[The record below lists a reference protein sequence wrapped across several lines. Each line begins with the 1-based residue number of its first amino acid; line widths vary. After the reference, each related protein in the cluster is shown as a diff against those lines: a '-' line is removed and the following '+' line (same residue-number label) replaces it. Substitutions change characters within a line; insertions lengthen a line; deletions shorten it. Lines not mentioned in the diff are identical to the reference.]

1 MHSDPPSSDCA
12 FRTNVF
18 LLGIHGC
25 VTAILAIGLS
35 SLAMFGDAGIPKS
48 AELKIYA
55 TLIVLV
61 TIWFFLAP
69 RWKAALERPQPRYWN
84 YLAVYFP
91 ILALM
96 NVLQDFFAARL
107 IVLFLGAVAGFFI
120 WRGEPGNAPAPTN
133 PASLHGIAAGIIT
146 AILLTTFFSIG
157 NSFNLVSPVTPIA
170 LIGWWLILRY
180 GRLPASNV
188 IVSLIV
194 ILLLALLFAF
204 VRIGFMDPEHYAYFM
219 GPIIEAF
226 HGRLPLADVAPQY
239 GAGLTAILAGYF
251 RLIGTVSNGGLIH
264 LLRILTFV
272 QFVLVF
278 VLAWSLTKSRLLALC
293 ALITT
298 LIFVFCSQGDNY
310 FAFPSTGMLRFGFP
324 LIVALIYC
332 ITDPLLQK
340 RLRPHLLG
348 ILAALASF
356 WSFEVMVYTVPAILI
371 AEWMGKR
378 LLRFLPFLL
387 IYTFMIWGGYVLI
400 VILSG
405 HTPDLTQYL
414 EYPLLFQSGYGQIP
428 LIRETTLWWLFPVIG
443 LWGVAT
449 TLFDEQTDERLAI
462 LSVSALA
469 MFTYF
474 VGRAHPNNLHHIAI
488 PFILLLFVLFSRMHN
503 LKWRNALLVLVL
515 TLMTTLNL
523 SFFAHRTM
531 LQSMWILAGASIS
544 EARGTLFHPVY
555 DNCEYFTGFT
565 QYIKNNQLALIDP
578 ELISYNVDACI
589 GTSNAFAMNPLDET
603 SISPRAIRRAL
614 ARARLL
620 PPQPVLVAVNPPEES
635 RQQALIDQLL
645 NELVLSKKFKTVTL
659 AGRTYKVYD
668 GQGKGMVR

>member
-1 MHSDPPSSDCA
+1 MHSDPPPSFDRA
-12 FRTNVF
+12 FRTNAF

-25 VTAILAIGLS
+25 ITAILAIGIM
-35 SLAMFGDAGIPKS
+35 SLALFGDSGIPKS

-55 TLIVLV
+55 TLIVIV

-69 RWKAALERPQPRYWN
+69 RWKAVLGRPQPRYWN
-84 YLAVYFP
+84 YLAAFFP
-91 ILALM
+91 ILALV
-96 NVLQDFFAARL
+96 NVLQDYFAARM
-107 IVLFLGAVAGFFI
+107 IILFLGSVGGFLV
-120 WRGEPGNAPAPTN
+120 WKKEPSTTT
-133 PASLHGIAAGIIT
+133 ASLRGITIGSIT
-146 AILLTTFFSIG
+146 AILLTAFFSIG
-157 NSFNLVSPVTPIA
+157 NSFHLLSFVTPIA
-170 LIGWWLILRY
+170 LLGWWIILKY
-180 GRLPASNV
+180 GRLPASNT

-194 ILLLALLFAF
+194 ILLLALFFAF

-239 GAGLTAILAGYF
+239 GAGLTAMLAGYF
-251 RLIGTVSNGGLIH
+251 RLVGTVSNGGLIT
-264 LLRILTFV
+264 LLRVVTFG
-272 QFVLVF
+272 QFVIVF
-278 VLAWSLTKSRLLALC
+278 FLLWSLTRSRLLALSG
-293 ALITT
+293 LITT

-324 LIVALIYC
+324 LIAALIYC
-332 ITDPLLQK
+332 IADPLLKK

-348 ILAALASF
+348 LLAAIASF
-356 WSFEVMVYTVPAILI
+356 WSFEVMVYTVPAIVI
-371 AEWMGKR
+371 TEWLNKR
-378 LLRFLPFLL
+378 FLRFLPFL
-387 IYTFMIWGGYVLI
+387 IVYTLLVWGGYVLPL
-400 VILSG
+400 ILSG

-428 LIRETTLWWLFPVIG
+428 LMRATTLWWLFPVIG
-443 LWGVAT
+443 LWGVGT
-449 TLFDEQTDERLAI
+449 VLFDEKPDERI
-462 LSVSALA
+462 GVLSISALA

-488 PFILLLFVLFSRMHN
+488 PFIFLLFVLFARIESLR
-503 LKWRNALLVLVL
+503 LRNALLIL
-515 TLMTTLNL
+515 TLTTMTTLNL

-531 LQSMWILAGASIS
+531 LGAMGILAGASFN

-589 GTSNAFAMNPLDET
+589 DTSNAFAMNPLDET
-603 SISPRAIRRAL
+603 SISPRAVRRAL

-620 PPQPVLVAVNPPEES
+620 PPQPVLVAVNPPEEP

-645 NELVLSKKFKTVTL
+645 SELSLSKKFDTVTL

-668 GQGKGMVR
+668 GKGISQ